1 MNSFFKKAITLL
13 FCLSLCISVF
23 AGCAAS
29 SEEHVCS
36 TLSPEQLNATQSA
49 SPDNPN
55 DSDNSESNK
64 KTEEEKLNEFNDKFY
79 TTYSNENFDAKNIS
93 LTFAVL
99 SDLHIGLHKQSEK
112 LESGMKF
119 LSRRIP
125 NGLNAV
131 LLNGDITNSFDAS
144 KNENQIIAA
153 RDGLVNNLPENT
165 VFFYSLGTSHDCGGY
180 DAKESPTGDS
190 DRKVFIDVLGERFH
204 SADAE
209 TKEELEKG
217 MKHAII
223 GDYHFFSL
231 DIEKEDY
238 SSKAL
243 KWLRE
248 ELEKVTTAEP
258 NKSVFVMTHIPASVN
273 LSEILNNFPQVVYFS
288 GHEHFPFNHPCA
300 IFQSKYTS
308 LSIGGFA
315 YYREENVDSMS
326 NQDNNNNY
334 EYAQGYLVE
343 VDNNG
348 NTRVLRYDFYNEEVL
363 DESWV
368 IPSPK
373 DDGSHLDLYSNKM
386 LNKIDKPEFPEN
398 AEVSIKVSEEDP
410 FAPVEIT
417 FPAAKAA
424 DGNPVIYYSVTIDII
439 EGSGVSESITKN
451 ISSMYMKY
459 PNNENMPE
467 SYTVYVDGVATPYSY
482 NVSVKAYNSRNRNSA
497 ALEGQLKSDGFAD
510 VERETEK

>member
-1 MNSFFKKAITLL
+1 MNSFFKKAVTLL
-13 FCLSLCISVF
+13 LCLSLCVSVL

-29 SEEHVCS
+29 SEEHICS
-36 TLSPEQLNATQSA
+36 TLSPEQLDAVQSA
-49 SPDNPN
+49 SPDDSADATKPN
-55 DSDNSESNK
+55 I
-64 KTEEEKLNEFNDKFY
+64 KTEEEKAKEFNDAFY
-79 TTYSNENFDAKNIS
+79 TSYSNENFDVNNIS

-125 NGLNAV
+125 NGLDAV

-165 VFFYSLGTSHDCGGY
+165 VFFYSLGPSHDCGGY
-180 DAKESPTGDS
+180 DERESPDGDS
-190 DRKVFIDVLGERFH
+190 DRKVFIDVLGNRFH
-204 SADAE
+204 SADVE
-209 TKEELEKG
+209 SKEELEKG

-223 GDYHFFSL
+223 EGYHFFSL
-231 DIEKEDY
+231 DIEKADY
-238 SSKAL
+238 SSDAL

-248 ELEKVTTAEP
+248 ELEKVTKAEP
-258 NKSVFVMTHIPASVN
+258 NKSVFVMTHIPASTT
-273 LSEILNNFPQVVYFS
+273 LSEILNDFPQVIYFS
-288 GHEHFPFNHPCA
+288 GHEHLPFNHPSA
-300 IFQSKYTS
+300 IFQGNYTS

-315 YYREENVDSMS
+315 YYREAEVDSFS
-326 NQDNNNNY
+326 NRDNNNNY

-343 VDNNG
+343 VDTNG

-373 DDGSHLDLYSNKM
+373 DDESHLEFYSNKV

-398 AEVSIKVSEEDP
+398 AEVSIKVNEENP

-424 DGNPVIYYSVTIDII
+424 DGNPVIYYAVTIDVV
-439 EGSGVSESITKN
+439 EGSGVNESITKN

-482 NVSVKAYNSRNRNSA
+482 NVSIKAYNSRNRNSA

-510 VERETEK
+510 VERETKK